1 MKPKTH
7 RKLKL
12 VDAAYKD
19 AAQMLHQDE
28 AYRAYIGNISKEKGK
43 GLNIQQIMEC
53 DRQLQEERAKQYAHS
68 LFHGDLNSPTDVE
81 EDDDP
86 FYPTDHARHRAP

>member
-1 MKPKTH
+1 MIVFQQHCGGFADSNLLDWFLWWDERRFHIVPAFHGFNLSGTNLAESGQSGMKPKTR

-28 AYRAYIGNISKEKGK
+28 AYRAYIRNISKEIGK
-43 GLNIQQIMEC
+43 GLNI
-53 DRQLQEERAKQYAHS
+53 
-68 LFHGDLNSPTDVE
+68 
-81 EDDDP
+81 
-86 FYPTDHARHRAP
+86 